1 MSLVAGWMIKGSMK
15 NKNPILI
22 FGLGSA
28 GKRFA
33 EILDAKG
40 FEVYVYKHKKDFD
53 TSPFSPMT
61 NLDDLNNY
69 YAAIISSPT
78 ATHLAYLE
86 KLVEGDVPTLV
97 EKPLA
102 DDMETAKKVINL
114 ARKKGSK
121 ILVGF
126 NLRYLPIV
134 EKISELLKDG
144 ALGKILHADIYVG
157 QYLPDWRPNK
167 DYRQSYSASLA
178 AGGGVALDL
187 IHEVDLLQTW
197 FSKTDLKL
205 IKSTKLSDLEIDT
218 EDFVQFIAASR
229 PYVRVTL
236 DYLNMIKT
244 RRYIIVG
251 SKGAI
256 ECDVFGKKFT
266 YKSKENQEEILTDES
281 LFDIKKTYESELGDF
296 LDKVEGGKDFDLS
309 DRSLGLDSLK
319 LAVEARENV
328 QR

>member
-1 MSLVAGWMIKGSMK
+1 MSPVAGWMIKGSMK

-22 FGLGSA
+22 FGLGST

-40 FEVYVYKHKKDFD
+40 FEVYLYKYKKDLD
-53 TSPFSPMT
+53 TSPFSPVA

-69 YAAIISSPT
+69 YAAIIASPS
-78 ATHLAYLE
+78 ATHLEYLK

-102 DDMETAKKVINL
+102 DDTETTKKVVYF
-114 ARKKGSK
+114 ARKNRSK
-121 ILVGF
+121 IQVGF

-134 EKISELLKDG
+134 LKISDYLKKNK
-144 ALGKILHADIYVG
+144 LGKILHADIYVG
-157 QYLPDWRPNK
+157 QYLPDWRLNK
-167 DYRQSYSASLA
+167 DYRKTYSASFE

-187 IHEVDLLQTW
+187 IHEIDLAQMW
-197 FSKTDLKL
+197 FGKVNFKVV
-205 IKSTKLSDLEIDT
+205 KSSKLSNLEINT
-218 EDFVQFIAASR
+218 EDFVEFMSESR
-229 PYVRVTL
+229 PHVRVTL
-236 DYLNMIKT
+236 DYLNMIKA
-244 RRYIIVG
+244 RRYIITG

-266 YKSKENQEEILTDES
+266 YKSKEDQEEILTDEN
-281 LFDIKKTYESELGDF
+281 LFDIKKTYESELEDF
-296 LDKVEGGKDFDLS
+296 LNKVKAGKDFDLS